1 MELTKKCQLCGNP
14 CGDTFQLCSNCNEL
28 KKNGKIQL
36 CEHCGKFYYVT
47 KGGSCHLEPIAYTNE
62 YRKNMKTPLKFRCD
76 DGHYVRSEREQKI
89 DNWLYHNSYLHAY
102 EPLLT
107 LYTEDEGLVYKIPDF
122 YVPSR
127 RLYIEYWG
135 INDKGYEDNRNEKE
149 RLYKLNHIDYISI
162 EPKDIELSDDILAFK
177 LNYNRRK
184 KPNFSEEKLN
194 SLEKE
199 KKD

>member
-47 KGGSCHLEPIAYTNE
+47 KGCSCHLEPIAYTNE

-107 LYTEDEGLVYKIPDF
+107 LYTED
-122 YVPSR
+122 
-127 RLYIEYWG
+127 
-135 INDKGYEDNRNEKE
+135 
-149 RLYKLNHIDYISI
+149 
-162 EPKDIELSDDILAFK
+162 
-177 LNYNRRK
+177 
-184 KPNFSEEKLN
+184 
-194 SLEKE
+194 
-199 KKD
+199 